1 MPCSYCEEGGH
12 NIRTCP
18 NYLGKRKRRME
29 RNEEIR
35 WKKKY
40 KNEQIKNQKLREH
53 KLLKKEN
60 QKLKS
65 KTEKQDK
72 TIRRLRKKIT
82 EKNKTATRETALM
95 ACWIT
100 ELRQALEDSNK
111 KNNNE
116 EELTCSIC
124 YDIINTNK
132 NITKTECGHCFHTK
146 CLMNW
151 IGRQNKNSCPN
162 CRQLVY

>member
-18 NYLGKRKRRME
+18 IYLGKRKRRME
-29 RNEEIR
+29 RNKVR
-35 WKKKY
+35 QQDK
-40 KNEQIKNQKLREH
+40 EH

-82 EKNKTATRETALM
+82 EKNKTTSRETALM
-95 ACWIT
+95 ACWIS
-100 ELRQALEDSNK
+100 ELREALEDSNK
-111 KNNNE
+111 KNNNCNE

-151 IGRQNKNSCPN
+151 IGRQKKNSCPN